1 MEFGFLLIFKTF
13 YLFIVLKWKQRLQE
27 EASSQKEVM
36 SHLEKTGTH
45 LKYFSLKQDVVLI
58 RNLLGSVQHR
68 WEKINMRLTERTRHL
83 GTGFNQAKQ
92 FKQEW
97 EDLTNWLTENEA
109 ALDSETAI
117 HNEPE
122 TIRSQIQKHREFQKM
137 LGTKQLAYDTVN
149 ARGRSLKERGPK
161 SDTPVLQEMLL
172 ALKNKW
178 NSLCGKSV
186 DRFQLF
192 LLKSLI

>member
-1 MEFGFLLIFKTF
+1 
-13 YLFIVLKWKQRLQE
+13 
-27 EASSQKEVM
+27 M

-83 GTGFNQAKQ
+83 GTGFNQAQQ

-97 EDLTNWLTENEA
+97 EDLASWLTENEA
-109 ALDSETAI
+109 ALDAETAI

-137 LGTKQLAYDTVN
+137 LGMKQLTYDTVN
-149 ARGRSLKERGPK
+149 SRGRSLKERGPK
-161 SDTPVLQEMLL
+161 GDTPVLQEMLL